1 MKQWYGLRRQ
11 KTSAYCT
18 HPTSVLK
25 FVLPAGRMSGVA
37 THAVSGDSGYGW
49 LEKSMQQAAKDS
61 QLEETAVIRG
71 RIRGIKE
78 NLLFWAE

>member
-1 MKQWYGLRRQ
+1 M
-11 KTSAYCT
+11 
-18 HPTSVLK
+18 
-25 FVLPAGRMSGVA
+25 LPAGRMSGVA